1 MYVYIT
7 NTHTH
12 MIPMHIC
19 LTVFINLVSM
29 CLLSPSSLPILTSP
43 SYKFFHSFPPKQG
56 LILLHTSLFQKPINN
71 SQFNLLPF

>member
-1 MYVYIT
+1 MYIYIT
-7 NTHTH
+7 NTHTY

-43 SYKFFHSFPPKQG
+43 NYKFFHSFPPKTRTNFATHQSVSKT
-56 LILLHTSLFQKPINN
+56 HQSFPI
-71 SQFNLLPF
+71 